1 MGIDE
6 RRLAGLLRAKDIAE
20 AALVAEGRTAAVDP
34 AGGTRAFGTFQDWS
48 VLIWR

>member
-1 MGIDE
+1 MVRCRHGHDE
-6 RRLAGLLRAKDIAE
+6 RRLAKDIAE